1 MKAKSTVQ
9 QHLEHY
15 LIERRRLGF
24 TLRGPEARLRNF
36 ACYADRS
43 QQPLTVELMAQWA
56 RRGCTKANPAAWAR
70 RLDLIRPFIRFL
82 QQFEPLTE
90 VPDDRVFGPTP
101 RRVTPHIFYEREIT
115 QLLAAAHELMPRL
128 RAATFET
135 LFGLLACAGLRVSEA
150 LHLLD
155 RDVDLKQGLLTIR
168 QAKFAKSRQVPLHP
182 STVAALQ
189 SYRHTR
195 AHYVAPTPDIPFFVT
210 AKGKRFGKCLRLTSV
225 DLVFATLRKRLG
237 WRNRGAHHA
246 PRVYDLRHTFA
257 VRRVMLWHE
266 HGTDIDQAMLA
277 LSTYLGHA
285 RISDTYWYLT
295 AVPELMALAAG
306 KFECFAHGQGAHHD

>member
-101 RRVTPHIFYEREIT
+101 RRVTPHIFHEREIT
-115 QLLAAAHELMPRL
+115 QLLVAAHELMPRL

-155 RDVDLKQGLLTIR
+155 RDVDLKRGLLTIR

-195 AHYVAPTPDIPFFVT
+195 AHYVASTPEIPFFVT
-210 AKGKRFGKCLRLTSV
+210 ARGKRFGQRLQLASV
-225 DLVFATLRKRLG
+225 GRVFAAIRERLG

>member
-1 MKAKSTVQ
+1 MKAKTTVQ

-36 ACYADRS
+36 AGYADRS
-43 QQPLTVELMAQWA
+43 QEPLTVELMAQWA
-56 RRGCTKANPAAWAR
+56 KRGCTKANPAAWAR
-70 RLDLIRPFIRFL
+70 RLDLLRPFIRYL

-90 VPDDRVFGPTP
+90 VPDDHVFGPTP
-101 RRVTPHIFYEREIT
+101 RRVTPHIFHEREIA

-128 RAATFET
+128 RASTFET

-168 QAKFAKSRQVPLHP
+168 QAKFAKSRQVPLHS

-195 AHYVAPTPDIPFFVT
+195 AHYVAPTPEIPFFVT
-210 AKGKRFGKCLRLTSV
+210 AKGKRFGQPLRLASV
-225 DLVFATLRKRLG
+225 DLVFAALRKRLG

-306 KFECFAHGQGAHHD
+306 KFECFARGQGAHHD

>member
-1 MKAKSTVQ
+1 MKAKTTVQ

-70 RLDLIRPFIRFL
+70 RLDLLRPFIRYL

-90 VPDDRVFGPTP
+90 VPDDHVFGPTP
-101 RRVTPHIFYEREIT
+101 RRVTPHIFHEREIA

-189 SYRHTR
+189 SYRRTR
-195 AHYVAPTPDIPFFVT
+195 AHYVAPTPEIPFFVT
-210 AKGKRFGKCLRLTSV
+210 AKGKRFGQPLQLTSV
-225 DLVFATLRKRLG
+225 DLVFAALRKRLG